1 MLNERLQARLE
12 ELRAEFAKGEQTLSD
27 LEAQTTSVR
36 TTLLRIS
43 GAIQVLEELS
53 REEDPVARV
62 DEPSRLNGQIPVAV
76 VG

>member
-1 MLNERLQARLE
+1 MLNERLRARLE

-27 LEAQTTSVR
+27 LESQTANVR

-53 REEDPVARV
+53 GEELAEARV
-62 DEPSRLNGQIPVAV
+62 EEPSRLNGLAPVVAV
-76 VG
+76 G